1 MADTYSKEQI
11 ALLKEA
17 QNLMR
22 LVGLDLERQAE
33 MQNDILEGNIKNN
46 KQLREAVES
55 TRKRVFQDRQV
66 EKAEQE
72 IADAKRDQKDLAKE
86 ILHPM
91 RYASKL
97 TDEIYE
103 KDLARIQTAKDL
115 GAISELEAASLTDR
129 LNTLNKLAANP
140 IAKQGFSAAS
150 QSIDSMQSGIDGF
163 MKKLPGGD
171 FFSKS
176 LGIDKIGEKLE
187 NSLLSGGK
195 AGAAAIA
202 ASVLIAFTALFAILK
217 SITAEAKQLSAETG
231 LTFGQAMK
239 LNNEM
244 REASTAIGV
253 TVASHQDLVAVQK
266 ASIAEFG
273 NAAILSG
280 EIAANIAET
289 GVAFGYG
296 AAEAGKVNAEFMLM
310 GQSGA
315 EAAKSQERLAASALK
330 AGVNVGAV
338 MKDIST
344 NARNV
349 SKYFGGNVEALGKAA
364 IEAQKLGISLA
375 TMGKTADHLLDF
387 ETSISAQFEYQAITG
402 KQLNLDAARNL
413 ALQGDIA
420 GAARE
425 VVSQFGSLA
434 ELQAQGPLAME
445 AAAKAAGM
453 TVDELTK
460 SLAIQEKLG
469 ALSKEEQAAMTNLG
483 LTAAEIQS
491 KKPGELKALLA
502 NQMTLDQ
509 TNKTFEDIKNKIITA
524 LIPAAQVFGQILEAL
539 MPVLSIIGFAFQAI
553 GVILIPIV
561 DAVKGLV
568 GLLTLSAGQLTNM
581 QIILGAIAGIYLLIK
596 GYALGTQI
604 IEGITLAIEAAKG
617 RMAAKRALVEKGG
630 LIRSIGEAAMKVI
643 QSFSGIPFG
652 IGPALGIAAAAGVI
666 TLGYKFLNTGD
677 LAMPAGGGPIVTN
690 PREGTIFQGTKNDEV
705 AMGPGVIG
713 AAQRTQGVTMVAQQQ
728 QASSAGT
735 AAAMSEQNRLLATIA
750 EGQKTPAPVQI
761 GTNVIRELNTSIQ
774 ADKSFNKLGRYNR

>member
-55 TRKRVFQDRQV
+55 SRKKVLQDKIA
-66 EKAEQE
+66 EKNEQE
-72 IADAKRDQKDLAKE
+72 ITAAKQDQKDLADS
-86 ILHPM
+86 ILRPIK
-91 RYASKL
+91 YASKL
-97 TDEIYE
+97 TDEIYK
-103 KDLARIQTAKDL
+103 KDLARIQTAEEL
-115 GAISELEAASLTDR
+115 GAISKSEAASLTDR

-171 FFSKS
+171 FLSKS

-187 NSLLSGGK
+187 DSLLSGGK

-202 ASVLIAFTALFAILK
+202 AGVLIAFTALFTILK

-239 LNNEM
+239 LNEEM
-244 REASTAIGV
+244 RSASAAIGV

-402 KQLNLDAARNL
+402 KQINLDAARNL

-469 ALSKEEQAAMTNLG
+469 ALSKEEQAAMTSLG

-491 KKPGELKALLA
+491 KKPAELKALLA

-509 TNKTFEDIKNKIITA
+509 TSKTFDDIKNKLITA
-524 LIPAAQVFGQILEAL
+524 LVPAAQAFGQVLELL
-539 MPVLSIIGFAFQAI
+539 MPVLNIIGFLFQGI
-553 GVILIPIV
+553 GLVLTPIV
-561 DAVKGLV
+561 DSVKGLV
-568 GLLTLSAGQLTNM
+568 GLLTLSVDGLSNM
-581 QIILGAIAGIYLLIK
+581 QIILGSIAGIYAVIK
-596 GYALGTQI
+596 GITSFMAIKEALILGYKTAQ
-604 IEGITLAIEAAKG
+604 GSLDARAQLMQKKGLMFAIG
-617 RMAAKRALVEKGG
+617 Q
-630 LIRSIGEAAMKVI
+630 AAMKVVNAM
-643 QSFSGIPFG
+643 SGIP
-652 IGPALGIAAAAGVI
+652 IVGPAIGLALAGTVI
-666 TLGYKFLNTGD
+666 GLGYKFLNAGD
-677 LAMPAGGGPIVTN
+677 LAMNKNGGPVVMN
-690 PREGTIFQGTKNDEV
+690 PRENTIFQGTRNDEL

-713 AAQRTQGVTMVAQQQ
+713 SAQRTQPVVMAAQQQ
-728 QASSAGT
+728 QAATAGT
-735 AAAMSEQNRLLATIA
+735 TAAMGEQNRLLATIA

-774 ADKSFNKLGRYNR
+774 ADKSFNRLGKYNR